1 MKNVTIALDDEV
13 HRKARI
19 RAAELGTSLSALVK
33 AYLEGLAE
41 PGGPEVSGV
50 RDMHTGFSAEPAAL
64 APHLPGQ
71 KGPEGQP
78 YFVDGEWVWTK
89 DGKPRKPGAMRG
101 MGGWSDD
108 FDSWPDGFIDAMY
121 GDDTPASNTWWLSA
135 NEVLKKPRPK

>member
-1 MKNVTIALDDEV
+1 MKNVTIALDEEV

-41 PGGPEVSGV
+41 P
-50 RDMHTGFSAEPAAL
+50 AAL

-78 YFVDGEWVWTK
+78 YFVDGQWVWTR

-101 MGGWSDD
+101 KLWVSDD
-108 FDSWPDGFIDAMY
+108 FDEWPEGFIDAMY
-121 GDDTPASNTWWLSA
+121 GEDTEAANNWWKPFA
-135 NEVLKKPRPK
+135 KPPKQPKPR